1 MPARPKMSAERA
13 AFLRRELERMRA
25 NMPTIESFRR
35 RREERIAAVEAE
47 LAAADIEPEL
57 TAEQREDLRKLELGR
72 ELDRRTEAAYRTG
85 ARTGGRRGC

>member
-1 MPARPKMSAERA
+1 MTARPKMSAERA

-25 NMPTIESFRR
+25 NMPAIESFRR

>member
-1 MPARPKMSAERA
+1 MTARPKMSAERA

-25 NMPTIESFRR
+25 NMPAIESFRR
-35 RREERIAAVEAE
+35 RREEWIEAE

-72 ELDRRTEAAYRTG
+72 DLDRRTEAAYRTG